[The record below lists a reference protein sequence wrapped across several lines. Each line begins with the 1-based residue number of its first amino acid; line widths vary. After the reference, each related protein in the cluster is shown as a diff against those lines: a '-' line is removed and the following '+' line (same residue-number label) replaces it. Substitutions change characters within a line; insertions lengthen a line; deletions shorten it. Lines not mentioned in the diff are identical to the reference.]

1 MATEFPEGLD
11 AFVNPQP
18 TDSVAAVSHAAQH
31 ANTNDAIAAIQ
42 IKIGVND
49 SLDPTSLDYRIKS
62 LENAALDPEEVQDL
76 ISQLL
81 TSGSGITT
89 SYDDELN
96 IFTISVDTST
106 IATKEF
112 ASQEAADAEAAAKL
126 YADGLAVN
134 YDPVGSAAQALIDAN
149 QYTDTQIE
157 AVQTD
162 LDNYLTAANEY
173 TDEAVASLGNQV
185 GQNYVP
191 ISSLTQP
198 DGVATLDSAGKVP
211 LNQLDIDESIQDVAA
226 EMITSGTHTN
236 LSVSYN
242 DITGTLNFT
251 ALGGGG
257 GGASVTVSP
266 NPPSEPSL
274 GDLWLDSDNAR
285 AYAYDG
291 EFWAEIGS
299 GGQLAS
305 ISTTPPASAVQGQV
319 WLDSDNAKSYIYDG
333 MYWVEI

>member
-62 LENAALDPEEVQDL
+62 LENASLNPDEVQDI
-76 ISQLL
+76 ISQLIVD
-81 TSGSGITT
+81 GAGIIT
-89 SYDDELN
+89 SYDDEANTL
-96 IFTISVDTST
+96 TISVDTST
-106 IATKEF
+106 IAT
-112 ASQEAADAEAAAKL
+112 QID
-126 YADGLAVN
+126 LA
-134 YDPVGSAAQALIDAN
+134 
-149 QYTDTQIE
+149 
-157 AVQTD
+157 
-162 LDNYLTAANEY
+162 NYLTAANEY
-173 TDEAVASLGNQV
+173 ADEAVASLGNQV

-191 ISSLTQP
+191 VSLLTQP